1 MLFVS
6 VNSGCFEAGM
16 GIASP
21 ETFRFSEGELLLP
34 WGMQVEGLGGG
45 RFRATWK
52 EERDLASAAPG
63 DRLKAGVFYPA
74 TPKGLY
80 WAEEMSGTRGDGEGT
95 FRLDT
100 REDKE
105 AHVYLFFERED
116 GTAFSQSCWTW
127 GLKALSFS

>member
-1 MLFVS
+1 M
-6 VNSGCFEAGM
+6 NRPCIAEGGK
-16 GIASP
+16 GIGSP
-21 ETFRFSEGELLLP
+21 ETFRFAEGELLLP
-34 WGMQVEGLGGG
+34 WEMKVEALGGG

-116 GTAFSQSCWTW
+116 GTAFSPS
-127 GLKALSFS
+127 AHFHVEF